1 MWELPLFQNSTVKPK
16 FVGTLTNSRKN
27 FSKTTQIC
35 VSESAPS
42 FMKIW
47 APNVIA
53 IPRRKPYLLGAL
65 SPINCLRFS

>member
-16 FVGTLTNSRKN
+16 FVGTLTNPRRN

-42 FMKIW
+42 FMQIW
-47 APNVIA
+47 APTSSQSREEN
-53 IPRRKPYLLGAL
+53 LT
-65 SPINCLRFS
+65 C